1 MGKGRK
7 FVGKGRKFPVWNFA
21 CRMNARF
28 LIFWFS
34 GLNGEFLI
42 IQVQGSELFIQ
53 ANALF
58 IQGKELFIYKEM
70 SCSYKELGYS

>member
-7 FVGKGRKFPVWNFA
+7 FVGKGRKFPVWNFGSH
-21 CRMNARF
+21 MNSIF
-28 LIFWFS
+28 LFFWFS

-53 ANALF
+53 AHALF
-58 IQGKELFIYKEM
+58 MQGKELFIYKEM
-70 SCSYKELGYS
+70 RSSYKELGYS